1 MGQWARPLPH
11 FLERD
16 GWLDTLSFEG
26 LSSVCHYSSSSWR
39 PPLDT
44 IAVVDFGGQYAHLI
58 ANRIRRLR
66 VYSEIVPPDSDPASL
81 DGLKGIV
88 LSGGPSSVYEPGAP
102 KMSERVLTAGAPIL
116 GLCYG
121 HQLLAHMLGGTVEP
135 GVVREFGVAKLR
147 VLRAE
152 GPLAGLGPV
161 EDVWMSHG
169 DTVSVLPAGFVR
181 IGETPDCPTAAV
193 ADFRRRIFGLQFH
206 PEVTHTAN
214 GMKMLDNFLNLCA
227 CRREWTTEGFIEDA
241 VRRIQE
247 QVGSR
252 NVFLLVSG
260 GIDSAVA
267 FALLNRALGRERVLG
282 LHVDTGFMRK
292 DETRLVM
299 QALRALGFDNCLVV
313 DASERFLSAVQ
324 GVTDPQEKRAIVG
337 RVFVDV
343 RDDEL
348 DRLNLDPDHWML
360 GQGTLY
366 PDVIESGGTQHAA
379 VIKTHHNRV
388 DVIEELIARGMV
400 VEPLAQL
407 YKDEVR
413 QIAVQLGLPHDLVW
427 RHPFPGPGL
436 SVRCLCSTGDE
447 RVSEET
453 ACRVREVA
461 SRFGLT
467 AAVLPVRSV
476 GVQGDERSYAH
487 PAVLAGEADWKLL
500 EAASTALT
508 NEVRDVN
515 RVVYLLLPD
524 SIPPLRPKAAYLTR
538 DRLDTLRE
546 ADAAAMDELERLGLA
561 EQVFQMPVVLLPL
574 TTDGANECIV
584 LRPLESQDVMTARFA
599 ELPLDA
605 ARRMA
610 QRIVQTGA
618 IAAVF
623 YDVTH
628 KPPAT
633 MEWE

>member
-1 MGQWARPLPH
+1 M
-11 FLERD
+11 
-16 GWLDTLSFEG
+16 
-26 LSSVCHYSSSSWR
+26 
-39 PPLDT
+39 DT

-66 VYSEIVPPDSDPASL
+66 VYSEIIPPNSDPTSL
-81 DGLKGIV
+81 PGLKGII

-102 KMSERVLTAGAPIL
+102 RMGEHVLAAGVPIL

-121 HQLLAHMLGGTVEP
+121 HQLLAQMLGGTVEP
-135 GVVREFGVAKLR
+135 GLVREYGVAKLR

-152 GPLAGLGPV
+152 GPLARLGPV

-169 DTVSVLPAGFVR
+169 DTVSVLPSGFVR
-181 IGETPDCPTAAV
+181 IGETCDCPTAAV
-193 ADFRRRIFGLQFH
+193 AHFGMRVFGLQFH
-206 PEVTHTAN
+206 PEVTHTRN
-214 GMKMLDNFLNLCA
+214 GMRMLDNFLDLCG
-227 CRREWTTEGFIEDA
+227 CRREWTTKGFIEDA

-247 QVGSR
+247 QVGDRS
-252 NVFLLVSG
+252 VFLLVSG

-267 FALLNRALGRERVLG
+267 FALLNRALGRDRVLG

-299 QALRALGFDNCLVV
+299 QALRGLGFDNCLVV

-366 PDVIESGGTQHAA
+366 PDVIESGGTEHAA

-413 QIAVQLGLPHDLVW
+413 QVAAQLGLPRELIW

-436 SVRCLCSTGDE
+436 SVRCLCSAGDE
-447 RVSEET
+447 QVSQET
-453 ACRVREVA
+453 VCRVQQIA
-461 SRFGLT
+461 ARFGLT
-467 AAVLPVRSV
+467 ATVLPVRSV
-476 GVQGDERSYAH
+476 GVQGDERSYAF
-487 PAVLAGEADWKLL
+487 PAALAGDADWKLL
-500 EAASTALT
+500 ETASTALT
-508 NEVRDVN
+508 NEVRDIN

-524 SIPPLRPKAAYLTR
+524 SMPSLRPKAAYLTR
-538 DRLDTLRE
+538 ERLDVLRE
-546 ADAAAMDELERLGLA
+546 ADAAAMDELDRMGLMD
-561 EQVFQMPVVLLPL
+561 QVFQMPVVLLPL
-574 TTDGANECIV
+574 TTNGTDECVV

-610 QRIVQTGA
+610 QRVANSGP

>member
-1 MGQWARPLPH
+1 M
-11 FLERD
+11 
-16 GWLDTLSFEG
+16 
-26 LSSVCHYSSSSWR
+26 
-39 PPLDT
+39 DT

-58 ANRIRRLR
+58 ANRIRRLG
-66 VYSEIVPPDSDPASL
+66 VYSEIILPSSDPSVLA
-81 DGLKGIV
+81 GLKGII
-88 LSGGPSSVYEPGAP
+88 LSGGPSSVYEPDAP
-102 KMSERVLTAGAPIL
+102 RMNNSVLAAGVPIL

-121 HQLLAHMLGGTVEP
+121 HQLLAQMLGGTVEP
-135 GVVREFGVAKLR
+135 GAVREYGVARLK
-147 VLRAE
+147 VLRPE

-169 DTVSVLPAGFVR
+169 DVVSALPPGFVR
-181 IGETPDCPTAAV
+181 IGETSDCPTAAV
-193 ADFRRRIFGLQFH
+193 ADFDKRIFGLQFH
-206 PEVTHTAN
+206 PEVTHTTN
-214 GMKMLDNFLNLCA
+214 GVRMLDNFLNLCQ
-227 CRREWTTEGFIEDA
+227 CRRDWTTSGFIEDTI
-241 VRRIQE
+241 RRIRE
-247 QVGSR
+247 QVGDR

-267 FALLNRALGRERVLG
+267 FALLNRALGKDRVLG

-299 QALRALGFDNCLVV
+299 QALKDLGFDNCLLV

-366 PDVIESGGTQHAA
+366 PDVIESGGSKHAA

-413 QIAVQLGLPHDLVW
+413 QVAEQLGLPRELIW

-436 SVRCLCSTGDE
+436 SVRCLCSAGDE
-447 RVSEET
+447 QVSQET
-453 ACRVREVA
+453 LDHAKEVA
-461 SRFGLT
+461 SRFGLQAT
-467 AAVLPVRSV
+467 VLPVRSV
-476 GVQGDERSYAH
+476 GVQGDERTYAH
-487 PAVLAGEADWKLL
+487 PAALAGDADWKLL
-500 EAASTALT
+500 ETASTALT
-508 NEVRDVN
+508 NEVRDIN
-515 RVVYLLLPD
+515 RVVYLLRPQ
-524 SIPPLRPKAAYLTR
+524 SIPPLRPKPAYLTR
-538 DRLDTLRE
+538 ERLDILRE
-546 ADAAAMDELERLGLA
+546 ADAAAMDELSKLDLMDK
-561 EQVFQMPVVLLPL
+561 VFQMPVVLVPL
-574 TTDGANECIV
+574 TTDGTDECVV

-599 ELPLDA
+599 ELPLDT

-610 QRIVQTGA
+610 ERVASTGP